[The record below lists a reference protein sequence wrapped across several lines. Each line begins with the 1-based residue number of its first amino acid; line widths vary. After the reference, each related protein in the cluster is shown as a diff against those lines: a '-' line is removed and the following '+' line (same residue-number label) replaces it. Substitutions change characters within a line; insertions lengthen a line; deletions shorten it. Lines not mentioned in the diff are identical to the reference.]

1 LSEAAPRATPR
12 TIYAALLLLPFAAA
26 APFIGSAIED
36 HVSRD
41 DPPILGIFF
50 EWLLI
55 GLFAAFAGIACTIV
69 GAWRAPRSW
78 LTWLAILFAVLL
90 FIAVIGLF
98 SLLIGKH

>member
-1 LSEAAPRATPR
+1 MNEVPRPATPR

-26 APFIGSAIED
+26 APFIGSFVED

-50 EWLLI
+50 EWLLL
-55 GLFAAFAGIACTIV
+55 GLFAAFMGIACTVV
-69 GAWRAPRSW
+69 GAWRGPRSW
-78 LTWLAILFAVLL
+78 LTWLAIVFAVLL
-90 FIAVIGLF
+90 FIAVLGLF